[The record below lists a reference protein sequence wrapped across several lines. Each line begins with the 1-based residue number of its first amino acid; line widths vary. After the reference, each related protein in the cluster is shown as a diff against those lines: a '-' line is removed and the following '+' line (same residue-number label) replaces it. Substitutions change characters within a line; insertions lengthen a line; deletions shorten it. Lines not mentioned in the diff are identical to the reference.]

1 MLATNLVYATVVG
14 RYPRLLADDGVHEA
28 LVLPYS
34 VDGFVNLEFYREG
47 DKAPI
52 GISSVFSAGYIR
64 PDGTVGS
71 LAYALAANR
80 IEVRFPADLPAGGV
94 CVIRFKPPDSD
105 RLHECYP
112 FRVLRP
118 TETHTSFTSNLPDT

>member
-28 LVLPYS
+28 LVLPYAM
-34 VDGFVNLEFYREG
+34 DGFANLEFYREG
-47 DKAPI
+47 GKTPV
-52 GISSVFSAGYIR
+52 GISGSVLVRYIQ
-64 PDGTVGS
+64 PDGIVGS

-80 IEVRFPADLPAGGV
+80 IEVRFPAQLPAGGV
-94 CVIRFKPPDSD
+94 CVIVFKPPDSD

-118 TETHTSFTSNLPDT
+118 TETHTPFTSNPTDS